1 MKRKLGIVAAFM
13 LVFLAVTGCQKQE
26 EPTKEPE
33 QKQEEASEDLL
44 SGTHHVEIQVKDYG
58 TIAVEL
64 DADTAPIT
72 VTNFVNLAK
81 EGFYDNLTFHRIM
94 DGFMIQGGDPNG
106 DGLAYWPEADEN
118 MGYIQLG
125 DGISTHDEELTD
137 LEKLMMDYTTNY
149 FNFPVA
155 D

>member
-1 MKRKLGIVAAFM
+1 MGKRRIGRICRSWDYE
-13 LVFLAVTGCQKQE
+13 LAEKMNQYW
-26 EPTKEPE
+26 
-33 QKQEEASEDLL
+33 S
-44 SGTHHVEIQVKDYG
+44 
-58 TIAVEL
+58 
-64 DADTAPIT
+64 
-72 VTNFVNLAK
+72 NFIK
-81 EGFYDNLTFHRIM
+81 T
-94 DGFMIQGGDPNG
+94 GDPNG

-125 DGISTHDEELTD
+125 NGISTHDEELTD

>member
-1 MKRKLGIVAAFM
+1 
-13 LVFLAVTGCQKQE
+13 
-26 EPTKEPE
+26 
-33 QKQEEASEDLL
+33 
-44 SGTHHVEIQVKDYG
+44 
-58 TIAVEL
+58 
-64 DADTAPIT
+64 
-72 VTNFVNLAK
+72 
-81 EGFYDNLTFHRIM
+81 
-94 DGFMIQGGDPNG
+94 
-106 DGLAYWPEADEN
+106 

>member
-1 MKRKLGIVAAFM
+1 MYMQTPRQVNYTYLFSHATPESMSDLGTDRGWANQWAWHTGEMWYAFTS
-13 LVFLAVTGCQKQE
+13 LREGVPAVRQWTDWDYELAEKMNQYW
-26 EPTKEPE
+26 
-33 QKQEEASEDLL
+33 S
-44 SGTHHVEIQVKDYG
+44 
-58 TIAVEL
+58 
-64 DADTAPIT
+64 
-72 VTNFVNLAK
+72 NFIK
-81 EGFYDNLTFHRIM
+81 T
-94 DGFMIQGGDPNG
+94 GDPNG

-155 D
+155 DQ

>member
-1 MKRKLGIVAAFM
+1 M
-13 LVFLAVTGCQKQE
+13 
-26 EPTKEPE
+26 
-33 QKQEEASEDLL
+33 ASAW
-44 SGTHHVEIQVKDYG
+44 V
-58 TIAVEL
+58 
-64 DADTAPIT
+64 
-72 VTNFVNLAK
+72 NFA
-81 EGFYDNLTFHRIM
+81 TT
-94 DGFMIQGGDPNG
+94 GDPNG

-125 DGISTHDEELTD
+125 NGISTHDEELTD

>member
-1 MKRKLGIVAAFM
+1 MWYAFNS
-13 LVFLAVTGCQKQE
+13 LREGVPAVRQWTDWDYELAEKMNQYW
-26 EPTKEPE
+26 
-33 QKQEEASEDLL
+33 S
-44 SGTHHVEIQVKDYG
+44 
-58 TIAVEL
+58 
-64 DADTAPIT
+64 
-72 VTNFVNLAK
+72 NFIK
-81 EGFYDNLTFHRIM
+81 T
-94 DGFMIQGGDPNG
+94 GDPNG

-125 DGISTHDEELTD
+125 NGISTHDEELTD

>member
-1 MKRKLGIVAAFM
+1 M
-13 LVFLAVTGCQKQE
+13 
-26 EPTKEPE
+26 
-33 QKQEEASEDLL
+33 ASAW
-44 SGTHHVEIQVKDYG
+44 V
-58 TIAVEL
+58 
-64 DADTAPIT
+64 
-72 VTNFVNLAK
+72 NFAR
-81 EGFYDNLTFHRIM
+81 T
-94 DGFMIQGGDPNG
+94 GDPNG

-137 LEKLMMDYTTNY
+137 LEKLTMDYTTNY